1 MSIGKYFNRGVM
13 ALDAPHIGHVVKE
26 MVHNLVIFGENNERF
41 DIPISEIKTTTG
53 RNVLIGLTVREI
65 YETYFVNRNSPLPV
79 DDIVQD
85 WQLPENVD
93 LTPYHS
99 RYPNSLISRG
109 VRIFNED
116 FVGFVMKETGDKLVI
131 FGDNDERFDIPKSKI
146 KEVGSNVILNMDIDE
161 FTTYKVNTLTIL
173 PK

>member
-26 MVHNLVIFGENNERF
+26 TDHNLVIFGENNERF
-41 DIPISEIKTTTG
+41 DIPISEIKTTG
-53 RNVLIGLTVREI
+53 RNVLIGLTMREI
-65 YETYFVNRNSPLPV
+65 YEKYFVNRNSPFPV
-79 DDIVQD
+79 DDIVQE

-93 LTPYHS
+93 MPTYQA
-99 RYPNSLISRG
+99 RYPNSLFSRG
-109 VRIFNED
+109 VRILNED
-116 FVGFVMKETGDKLVI
+116 SVGFVMKETRDEIVI
-131 FGDNDERFDIPKSKI
+131 FGDNDQRYDIPKSKI

-161 FTTYKVNTLTIL
+161 FTTYKMNNLTVL